1 MLNDIAKKRFCGG
14 ECTPA
19 LLFPKS
25 AWDGEYERMPC
36 AGTLTPVMELPRHL
50 LRALVRS
57 APFPGR
63 YRLVETVGSWLGKGR
78 TETLVLNGV
87 RMELDQDNILHRLIY
102 YGLYEENVMNH
113 LRRTLR
119 PGDTVIDPGANIG
132 YFAAECLGL
141 VGSTGR
147 VISLEPSN
155 TAFGILRKNNPSPPA
170 NWILEQAALTD
181 HTGEMT
187 FYDTPRVITRGFAC
201 LEGVFE
207 PKDRVPH
214 QVRVFALDDYCASH
228 GITRVAF
235 LKLDIEGSELK
246 ALHGATRFLGVR
258 AIRTILVETSL
269 EAHLRPNAEAID
281 GLLRSAGYRSH
292 RAERN
297 GTLVPLDVL
306 DQLALREDILWRRG

>member
-1 MLNDIAKKRFCGG
+1 MTSGRQIF
-14 ECTPA
+14 
-19 LLFPKS
+19 
-25 AWDGEYERMPC
+25 
-36 AGTLTPVMELPRHL
+36 
-50 LRALVRS
+50 RALVRS

-63 YRLVETVGSWLGKGR
+63 YRLVETIGRRLGR
-78 TETLVLNGV
+78 DRSDTLMLNSV
-87 RMELDQDNILHRLIY
+87 RMELDQGNILHRLIW

-119 PGDTVIDPGANIG
+119 PGDVVIDPGANIG

-141 VGSTGR
+141 VGRTGR
-147 VISLEPSN
+147 VVSLEPSN
-155 TAFGILRKNNPSPPA
+155 TAYGILRENNPSPPP
-170 NWILEQAALTD
+170 NWTIEQAALTD

-214 QVRVFALDDYCASH
+214 QVRVLSLDDYCASH
-228 GITRVAF
+228 GITRIAF

-246 ALHGATRFLGVR
+246 ALHGATRLLRER
-258 AIRTILVETSL
+258 AISTILVETSL

-281 GLLRSAGYRSH
+281 ALLRSSGYRSH

-297 GTLVPLDVL
+297 GKLVPIDVL
-306 DQLALREDILWRRG
+306 AQRELREDILWTLN

>member
-1 MLNDIAKKRFCGG
+1 MYPEGQLGLS
-14 ECTPA
+14 P
-19 LLFPKS
+19 
-25 AWDGEYERMPC
+25 
-36 AGTLTPVMELPRHL
+36 GTLSPVMELPRQV
-50 LRALVRS
+50 LRSLVRS

-63 YRLVETVGSWLGKGR
+63 YRLVEAVGPLLGKGHPSAYR
-78 TETLVLNGV
+78 LNGV
-87 RMELDQDNILHRLIY
+87 RMELDHGNVLHRLIY

-113 LRRTLR
+113 LRRALR

-141 VGSTGR
+141 VGSAGR

-155 TAFGILRKNNPSPPA
+155 TAFSILGKNNPSPPA
-170 NWILEQAALTD
+170 NWIIEQAGLTD

-214 QVRVFALDDYCASH
+214 QVRVFALDDYCAER
-228 GITRVAF
+228 GISRIAF

-246 ALHGATRFLGVR
+246 ALQGAARLLNEG

-269 EAHLRPNAEAID
+269 EAHLRPNAGSID

-292 RAERN
+292 RAKRN
-297 GTLVPLDVL
+297 GVLVPIDVM
-306 DQLALREDILWRRG
+306 DQKELREDILWTLA

>member
-1 MLNDIAKKRFCGG
+1 
-14 ECTPA
+14 
-19 LLFPKS
+19 
-25 AWDGEYERMPC
+25 
-36 AGTLTPVMELPRHL
+36 MELPRHL

-63 YRLVETVGSWLGKGR
+63 YRLVETLGRSLGNGR
-78 TETLVLNGV
+78 TEALVLNGV
-87 RMELDQDNILHRLIY
+87 RMELDHGNILHRLIY

-141 VGSTGR
+141 VGRTGQ
-147 VISLEPSN
+147 VFSLEPSN

-170 NWILEQAALTD
+170 NWIIEQAALTD
-181 HTGEMT
+181 HTGEMS

-214 QVRVFALDDYCASH
+214 HVRVFSLDDYCASH
-228 GITRVAF
+228 HIANIAF

-246 ALHGATRFLGVR
+246 ALQGATRLLGER
-258 AIRTILVETSL
+258 AIRTVLVETSL
-269 EAHLRPNAEAID
+269 EAHLRPNTEAID
-281 GLLRSAGYRSH
+281 ALLRSAGYRSC
-292 RAERN
+292 RALRN
-297 GTLVPLDVL
+297 GNLVPIDVL
-306 DQLALREDILWRRG
+306 GQCQLREDILWTLDRDQ

>member
-1 MLNDIAKKRFCGG
+1 
-14 ECTPA
+14 
-19 LLFPKS
+19 
-25 AWDGEYERMPC
+25 
-36 AGTLTPVMELPRHL
+36 MELPRQV
-50 LRALVRS
+50 LRSLVRS

-63 YRLVETVGSWLGKGR
+63 YRLVETLGRRLGRGR

-87 RMELDQDNILHRLIY
+87 RMELDQDNILHRLVW
-102 YGLYEENVMNH
+102 YGLYEENVVNL
-113 LRRTLR
+113 LRRTLKS
-119 PGDTVIDPGANIG
+119 GDVVIDPGANIG

-141 VGSTGR
+141 VGSAGC
-147 VISLEPSN
+147 VISLEPSA
-155 TAFGILRKNNPSPPA
+155 TAFGILRKNNPAPPA
-170 NWILEQAALTD
+170 NWIIEQAALTD

-214 QVRVFALDDYCASH
+214 QVRVFALDDFCSVR
-228 GITRVAF
+228 GIDHIAF
-235 LKLDIEGSELK
+235 LKLDIEGSEVK
-246 ALHGATRFLGVR
+246 ALQGSARLLGQR

-292 RAERN
+292 RAKRN
-297 GTLVPLDVL
+297 GTLVPIDVL
-306 DQLALREDILWRRG
+306 DQRDLREDIIWE

>member
-1 MLNDIAKKRFCGG
+1 MYPEG
-14 ECTPA
+14 ELWLVP
-19 LLFPKS
+19 
-25 AWDGEYERMPC
+25 
-36 AGTLTPVMELPRHL
+36 GTLSPVMELPRQV
-50 LRALVRS
+50 LRALVRA

-63 YRLVETVGSWLGKGR
+63 YRLVNTLGRRLGKGR
-78 TETLVLNGV
+78 TDTVLLSGV
-87 RMELDQDNILHRLIY
+87 RMHLDQDNILHRLIW

-141 VGSTGR
+141 VGPSGR
-147 VISLEPSN
+147 VFSLEPSA
-155 TAFGILRKNNPSPPA
+155 TAHGILRQNNPSPPA
-170 NWILEQAALTD
+170 NWIIEQAALTD
-181 HTGEMT
+181 HSGEMT

-214 QVRVFALDDYCASH
+214 SVKVFSLDDYCLQR
-228 GITRVAF
+228 GITDIAF

-246 ALHGATRFLGVR
+246 ALRGASKLLDTR
-258 AIRTILVETSL
+258 AIRTVLVETSL

-281 GLLRSAGYRSH
+281 ALLRSSGYRSH
-292 RAERN
+292 RAQRDGRLLPIN
-297 GTLVPLDVL
+297 VL
-306 DQLALREDILWRRG
+306 DQRELREDIIWVRD

>member
-1 MLNDIAKKRFCGG
+1 ML
-14 ECTPA
+14 
-19 LLFPKS
+19 
-25 AWDGEYERMPC
+25 C
-36 AGTLTPVMELPRHL
+36 AGNLTPVMELPRRL
-50 LRALVRS
+50 LRSLVRS

-63 YRLVETVGSWLGKGR
+63 YRLVETLGVWLGKGL

-87 RMELDQDNILHRLIY
+87 RMELDQDNILHRLIW
-102 YGLYEENVMNH
+102 YGLYEENVMNY
-113 LRRTLR
+113 LRRTLS
-119 PGDTVIDPGANIG
+119 PGGVVIDPGANIG

-141 VGSTGR
+141 VGSAGR
-147 VISLEPSN
+147 VVSLEPSN
-155 TAFGILRKNNPSPPA
+155 TAFGILGENNPSPPA
-170 NWILEQAALTD
+170 NWIIEQAALTD

-187 FYDTPRVITRGFAC
+187 FFDTPRVITRGFAC

-214 QVRVFALDDYCASH
+214 QVRVFSLDDYCDAH
-228 GITRVAF
+228 GIARIAF

-246 ALHGATRFLGVR
+246 ALQGATRLLSEG

-292 RAERN
+292 RAKRD
-297 GTLVPLDVL
+297 GMLVPINVL
-306 DQLALREDILWRRG
+306 EQRELREDILWTLG

>member
-1 MLNDIAKKRFCGG
+1 
-14 ECTPA
+14 
-19 LLFPKS
+19 
-25 AWDGEYERMPC
+25 
-36 AGTLTPVMELPRHL
+36 MELPRQV
-50 LRALVRS
+50 LRSLVRS

-63 YRLVETVGSWLGKGR
+63 YRLVETLGTWLGKGH

-87 RMELDQDNILHRLIY
+87 RMELDQGNILHRLIW
-102 YGLYEENVMNH
+102 YGLYEENVLNH

-141 VGSTGR
+141 VGRSGQ

-155 TAFGILRKNNPSPPA
+155 TAFGILRKSNPSPPA
-170 NWILEQAALTD
+170 NWIIEQAAITD

-214 QVRVFALDDYCASH
+214 QVRVFSLDDYCSSH
-228 GITRVAF
+228 GISCIAF
-235 LKLDIEGSELK
+235 LKLDIEGSEIK
-246 ALHGATRFLGVR
+246 ALHGAASLLNEG
-258 AIRTILVETSL
+258 AIDKILVETSL
-269 EAHLRPNAEAID
+269 EEHLRPNAEAID
-281 GLLRSAGYRSH
+281 GLLRSVGYRSH
-292 RAERN
+292 RAKRD
-297 GTLVPLDVL
+297 GMLVPIDVL
-306 DQLALREDILWRRG
+306 AQTELREDIIWMLD

>member
-1 MLNDIAKKRFCGG
+1 
-14 ECTPA
+14 
-19 LLFPKS
+19 
-25 AWDGEYERMPC
+25 
-36 AGTLTPVMELPRHL
+36 MELPRQV
-50 LRALVRS
+50 LRSLVRS

-63 YRLVETVGSWLGKGR
+63 YRLVETLGRRLGRGR
-78 TETLVLNGV
+78 TEPLELNGV
-87 RMELDQDNILHRLIY
+87 RMELDQDNILHRLIW

-113 LRRTLR
+113 LRRALR

-141 VGSTGR
+141 VGNTGR
-147 VISLEPSN
+147 VVSMEPSN

-170 NWILEQAALTD
+170 NWTIEQAALTD

-201 LEGVFE
+201 LEGTFE

-214 QVRVFALDDYCASH
+214 HVRVFALDDYCASH
-228 GITRVAF
+228 GIAHIAF

-246 ALHGATRFLGVR
+246 ALQGAKRLLSER
-258 AIRTILVETSL
+258 AIQTILVETSL
-269 EAHLRPNAEAID
+269 EAHLRPNAQAID

-292 RAERN
+292 RAKRS
-297 GTLVPLDVL
+297 GMLVPIDVL
-306 DQLALREDILWRRG
+306 DQRELREDILWSLG

>member
-1 MLNDIAKKRFCGG
+1 MYPEGARIPR
-14 ECTPA
+14 
-19 LLFPKS
+19 
-25 AWDGEYERMPC
+25 
-36 AGTLTPVMELPRHL
+36 AGTLTPVMEMPRQV
-50 LRALVRS
+50 LRYLVRS

-63 YRLVETVGSWLGKGR
+63 YRLVETLGSWLGKGR
-78 TETLVLNGV
+78 TEEFRLNGV
-87 RMELDQDNILHRLIY
+87 RMELDQGNILHRLIW

-119 PGDTVIDPGANIG
+119 SGDTVIDPGANIG
-132 YFAAECLGL
+132 YFAAECLGF

-170 NWILEQAALTD
+170 NWVLEQAALTD

-214 QVRVFALDDYCASH
+214 QVRVFALDDYCSSH
-228 GITRVAF
+228 GIKSIAF

-246 ALHGATRFLGVR
+246 ALQGATRLLNEG
-258 AIRTILVETSL
+258 AIGTILVETSL

-292 RAERN
+292 RAKGN
-297 GTLVPLDVL
+297 GMLVPIDVL
-306 DQLALREDILWRRG
+306 DQQELREDILWTL